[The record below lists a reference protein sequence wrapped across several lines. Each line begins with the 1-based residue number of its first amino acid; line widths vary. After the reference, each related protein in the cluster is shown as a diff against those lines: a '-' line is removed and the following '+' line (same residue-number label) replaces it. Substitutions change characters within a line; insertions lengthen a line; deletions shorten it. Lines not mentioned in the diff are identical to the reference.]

1 MDPLESH
8 LKDQIDRHADFFW
21 HRVRWKAVSA
31 YVPRAQSYTLLDVGA
46 GAGIFGIYV
55 TRERPQVRYEF
66 VEPIPSLAA
75 ELEVRFG
82 ADHNRSD
89 SERLDDVRV
98 VTLLDVLEHLEAPEV
113 LLADLVARTAPG
125 TTFIVTVPAR
135 RSLWSQWDVALGH
148 CRRYERAE
156 LRAVLE
162 RASLELLEIGF
173 LFPELVP
180 PAWWRT
186 RTHKAMASAE
196 GESAEFPHL
205 PRALDRTLLA
215 LGSATVRAR
224 RFMPTGTSLFAAARR

>member
-31 YVPRAQSYTLLDVGA
+31 YLPRAESYTALDVGA

-55 TRERPQVRYEF
+55 ERERPEARYDF
-66 VEPIPSLAA
+66 IEPIPSLAT
-75 ELEVRFG
+75 ELEARFG
-82 ADHNRSD
+82 ADHNRSGND
-89 SERLDDVRV
+89 RLDDVRV
-98 VTLLDVLEHLEAPEV
+98 VTLLDVLEHLERPDE

-125 TTFIVTVPAR
+125 TAFVVTVPAHR
-135 RSLWSQWDVALGH
+135 RLWSQWDVALGH

-162 RASLELLEIGF
+162 QASLEVLEIGF

-180 PAWWRT
+180 PAWWRART
-186 RTHKAMASAE
+186 RKAAPSAE
-196 GESAEFPHL
+196 AEGAEFPRL
-205 PRALDRTLLA
+205 PRPLDRTLLA
-215 LGSATVRAR
+215 VGSATVRAR